1 MHVQDVDQHAAPPP
15 LPTPQSGAPAAGR
28 AAGQG
33 RGGVQVPVGKGSID
47 WVKTFS
53 AAKIGGVKNYFVEQ
67 SMELTKQSV
76 AALKA
81 MKV

>member
-1 MHVQDVDQHAAPPP
+1 VDLKATPPP
-15 LPTPQSGAPAAGR
+15 LPVPVAPGR
-28 AAGQG
+28 GGQG
-33 RGGVQVPVGKGSID
+33 RGQGVQVPVGKGSID
-47 WVKTFS
+47 WVKTFT

-67 SMELTKQSV
+67 NMELTKESV